1 MDNPSIAI
9 YVKKIKN
16 RISCRIKA
24 GYYLELL
31 MPETMKLLGSTE
43 NKVIKIKN
51 GENVPHQRLQK

>member
-16 RISCRIKA
+16 RISFRIKA